1 MNIKQTLIDNNI
13 SQANLASH
21 LGISKSSVN
30 LIVNHGKYPKNPSKA
45 VLIPAINQFF
55 TDRGIK
61 FSPSAFNSPP
71 DKGELEG
78 VAKGVGNAQQKIT
91 NENQTTTQEDID
103 MFIQPTSL
111 NPTAR
116 KHFGLFSN
124 PFNQDVTCDEQM
136 YRNNNIHHIR
146 EELNEAVKN
155 SGFKA
160 IIGESGSGKT
170 TIREDFI
177 EYVEASEQPYVLIQ
191 PSINCSADSINK
203 GKILRAQDIEEA
215 ILTELD
221 PTARPR
227 RSTQARAKQL
237 KNKLESSYKLGYR
250 HLLIIEEAHSLSTH
264 TLRHL
269 KRFHESKLGRKR
281 LLGIVLIGQPELAQ
295 KLSPKNA
302 DVREVVQR
310 CEIINLEPLHPTEIA
325 DYLALKL
332 KSSHCSLDKLIDQ
345 SGIEAISQKLLINT
359 GSNPRQNKVISM
371 LYPLA
376 INNLMT
382 KAMNTASS
390 IGIPIINADLI
401 KEL

>member
-30 LIVNHGKYPKNPSKA
+30 LIVNHGKYPKNPPKA

-61 FSPSAFNSPP
+61 FSHTTASTSLSQREARG
-71 DKGELEG
+71 DLD
-78 VAKGVGNAQQKIT
+78 
-91 NENQTTTQEDID
+91 NQTTTQEDID
-103 MFIQPTSL
+103 MFIQSKGL
-111 NPTAR
+111 SQKAR
-116 KHFGLFSN
+116 KHFGVFTN
-124 PFNQDVTCDEQM
+124 PFIQDVTCDEQM
-136 YRNNNIHHIR
+136 YHNENTHHIR
-146 EELNEAVKN
+146 EQLYEAVRN

-160 IIGESGSGKT
+160 IIGEVGSGKS

-177 EYVEASEQPYVLIQ
+177 ERVEAHEQAFVLIQ
-191 PSINCSADSINK
+191 PSIKQSADSLNK
-203 GKILRAQDIEEA
+203 GKILKAGDIEEA
-215 ILTELD
+215 ILLELD

-227 RSTQARAKQL
+227 RSTQARAKQIQDC
-237 KNKLESSYKLGYR
+237 LESSYKLGYR

-264 TLRHL
+264 TLRCL

-281 LLGIVLIGQPELAQ
+281 LLGIVLIGQPELAE
-295 KLSPKNA
+295 KLSPKKA

-310 CEIINLEPLHPTEIA
+310 CEIIDVEPLPPTEIS
-325 DYLALKL
+325 DYLTLKL
-332 KSSHCSLDKLIDQ
+332 KGSRCSLDKLIDQ
-345 SGIEAISQKLLINT
+345 SGIEAIAQKLIINT
-359 GSNPRQNKVISM
+359 HPHNPRVNKVMSM

-382 KAMNTASS
+382 QAMNKASE
-390 IGIPIINADLI
+390 IGIPVINADLI
-401 KEL
+401 NEV